1 MGGKLLLEPWKGE
14 KHFLPLLGSSPRL
27 SNKISDW
34 PLVISPIAKNRLYS
48 TFSVSA
54 QKDPA
59 LSCHRESWSF
69 FCTVIL
75 TKYSLVSSFQALLD
89 PLTSADR
96 SVFHYANCWLREKIE
111 MMKIFSAI
119 CLSSE
124 NIHIRVWESLFQVF
138 CVKEGIQII
147 KPRGKNNVE
156 ILGNPFTNI

>member
-1 MGGKLLLEPWKGE
+1 MKRR

-59 LSCHRESWSF
+59 LSCHRESRHF
-69 FCTVIL
+69 FCMVIL
-75 TKYSLVSSFQALLD
+75 TKYSLVSSFQSSSW
-89 PLTSADR
+89 PSK
-96 SVFHYANCWLREKIE
+96 HLRTDLCFTMQITGWERRLRWWKFSLPFVWAQKISTYE
-111 MMKIFSAI
+111 LRKACFKS
-119 CLSSE
+119 
-124 NIHIRVWESLFQVF
+124 W

-147 KPRGKNNVE
+147 KPRENNAWNFRKSIHKYLE
-156 ILGNPFTNI
+156 NKCLSI